1 MKTSFARKQIG
12 TAVMCALAIGVA
24 AGTAMAQS
32 NPENNAFVLDQR
44 NGVIKSGTG
53 LCWHSGTGP
62 APVSSAECDP
72 NYVAPLAAKSPPAPQ
87 PMAAA
92 VPILAPILAPMP
104 VAQRVTLDADTLFDF
119 NKADLRPEGLAAL
132 DGFIEKI
139 KDIDPEVIMA
149 VGHADRFGTEAYNQ
163 VLSEQ
168 RAAAVKAHLVARG
181 IQPDRI
187 HTEGKGEVQP
197 LTRAGECLGAKSTI
211 VVACLQIDRR
221 VDVEV
226 VGNRIAR

>member
-1 MKTSFARKQIG
+1 MKTSFTRKQIG
-12 TAVMCALAIGVA
+12 TAVICALAMGVA
-24 AGTAMAQS
+24 SGAAMAQS
-32 NPENNAFVLDQR
+32 NQENNALVLDQR
-44 NGVIKSGTG
+44 GGVVKSGFG

-72 NYVAPLAAKSPPAPQ
+72 NYVAPPTAKSAPAPM
-87 PMAAA
+87 PMAA
-92 VPILAPILAPMP
+92 VAPAPAPKP

-119 NKADLRPEGLAAL
+119 NKADLRPEGLSAL
-132 DGFIEKI
+132 DGFVEKI
-139 KDIDPEVIMA
+139 RDIDPEVIMA

-168 RAAAVKAHLVARG
+168 RAAAVKTYLVTRG
-181 IQPDRI
+181 IQPNRI
-187 HTEGKGEVQP
+187 HTEGKGEMQP
-197 LTRAGECLGAKSTI
+197 VTKADECLGAKSTK

-226 VGNRIAR
+226 VGNRITR